1 MDKSL
6 LRGEEWADG
15 EPRISMLETIREYA
29 AEQLA
34 ASGEEES
41 VRARHA
47 AFFVALGV
55 RAEPALFSTEKE
67 AWKRRLKAELDNLRE
82 TLAWGEQHDPELML
96 RLAATLWRFWW
107 AYPKEGR
114 DGWSAMVAGGIAAP
128 ASLRV
133 KALAGTSILASYQ
146 GGVRGGLTLAQDSV
160 ALAEKNGDQ
169 AGRVLALLMVS
180 FAERCRGGHK
190 EALTCAEVAA
200 EQARALGD
208 DELPSFIR
216 ALILNRLGNEA
227 YELGDWSRAEA
238 ILQEAL
244 ERWRRLG
251 DPWGTSVVLGKLADI
266 AQARGKDERAAKH
279 YRESLNLWWG
289 QNNQELGTVEIMTG
303 LARLTANGQSEGAVR
318 LFAVA
323 EATQRRTG
331 LILPSDNR
339 ANNDEALAAARVSL
353 GEEAFA
359 AAWAAGWNIP
369 LHRAVA
375 EARDVAVDV
384 GRAARAAPAPRPGAA
399 AGDLTPREL
408 EVLGLVAEGLTNAQV
423 AEKLFLS
430 PRTVNAHLTSVYHKL
445 RVGSRSAAVRFAVEH
460 DLV

>member
-1 MDKSL
+1 
-6 LRGEEWADG
+6 
-15 EPRISMLETIREYA
+15 
-29 AEQLA
+29 
-34 ASGEEES
+34 
-41 VRARHA
+41 
-47 AFFVALGV
+47 
-55 RAEPALFSTEKE
+55 
-67 AWKRRLKAELDNLRE
+67 
-82 TLAWGEQHDPELML
+82 
-96 RLAATLWRFWW
+96 
-107 AYPKEGR
+107 
-114 DGWSAMVAGGIAAP
+114 
-128 ASLRV
+128 
-133 KALAGTSILASYQ
+133 
-146 GGVRGGLTLAQDSV
+146 
-160 ALAEKNGDQ
+160 
-169 AGRVLALLMVS
+169 MVS
-180 FAERCRGGHK
+180 FAARCRGGHK
-190 EALTCAEVAA
+190 EALTCAEVAT

-238 ILQEAL
+238 VLQEAL
-244 ERWRRLG
+244 GHWRRLG
-251 DPWGTSVVLGKLADI
+251 AGGRWQAGMVLGWLAVV
-266 AQARGKDERAAKH
+266 AEARGDDARAAAL
-279 YRESLNLWWG
+279 YRESLQDFRWRKGDL
-289 QNNQELGTVEIMTG
+289 ELGAVGILTR
-303 LARLTANGQSEGAVR
+303 LACLAVTNGQPEGAVR

-339 ANNDEALAAARVSL
+339 ANNDEALAAARDAL

-384 GRAARAAPAPRPGAA
+384 GRAARAAAAPRPGAA